1 MYQRILVPID
11 GSPTSEHALQEA
23 IKLADGKSRLRLIY
37 VIEATYP
44 LDAVAY
50 TLIDHAALQEA
61 IRKTGERAL
70 AKAAE
75 KVQRSGMTAETELLD
90 VPAERVSAVIDSD
103 AGPRRMSTAA
113 TSSTT
118 PPNGYSSST
127 AATASRG
134 RATTR
139 LAGAEGSAPRAE
151 EQAGH

>member
-90 VPAERVSAVIDSD
+90 VPAERVSAVIGSD
-103 AGPRRMSTAA
+103 ALNWKADLIVIGTH
-113 TSSTT
+113 
-118 PPNGYSSST
+118 
-127 AATASRG
+127 G
-134 RATTR
+134 RSGLNR
-139 LAGAEGSAPRAE
+139 LLLGSVAE
-151 EQAGH
+151 EVVRGTSLPVLLVRAA

>member
-1 MYQRILVPID
+1 MYQRILVPLD
-11 GSPTSEHALQEA
+11 GSPTSERALQEA
-23 IKLADGKSRLRLIY
+23 IKLADGKSKLRLIY

-103 AGPRRMSTAA
+103 ALNWKADLIVIGTH
-113 TSSTT
+113 
-118 PPNGYSSST
+118 
-127 AATASRG
+127 G
-134 RATTR
+134 RSGLNR
-139 LAGAEGSAPRAE
+139 LLLGSVAE
-151 EQAGH
+151 EVVRGTPLPVLLVRAA

>member
-103 AGPRRMSTAA
+103 ALNWKADLIVIGTH
-113 TSSTT
+113 
-118 PPNGYSSST
+118 
-127 AATASRG
+127 G
-134 RATTR
+134 RSGLNR
-139 LAGAEGSAPRAE
+139 LLLGSVAE
-151 EQAGH
+151 EVVRGTSLPVLLVRAA